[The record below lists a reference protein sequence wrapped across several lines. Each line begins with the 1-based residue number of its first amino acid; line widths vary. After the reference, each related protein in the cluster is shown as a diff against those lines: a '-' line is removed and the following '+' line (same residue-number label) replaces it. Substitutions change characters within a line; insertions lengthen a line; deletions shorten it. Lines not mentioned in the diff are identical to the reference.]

1 MKQINTTGLNQHN
14 QPINAPIGQPTSP
27 QQKYAPWQFGRTQK
41 IAAKQ
46 IRLSKVNVKNSIQL
60 SAQATAQGTF
70 GNGQTLFLSTT
81 LTPNPPH
88 IYDINFAIPYIG
100 IYQGTS
106 ANGAFQIYPAL
117 GGSIT
122 PGAYTP
128 IGNMDFQAFAQA
140 TPGSVESAWSGYI
153 INNSAGNQT
162 ILFVTEWKYI
172 NFNSGTVSQT
182 G

>member
-1 MKQINTTGLNQHN
+1 MQKNQTQLNSHN
-14 QPINAPIGQPTSP
+14 QPLNAPVSTPQIPT
-27 QQKYAPWQFGRTQK
+27 KYTPFNFGRSQK
-41 IAAKQ
+41 IQAKQ
-46 IRLSKVNVKNSIQL
+46 IKLSKMNVKSFVQL
-60 SAQATAQGTF
+60 STLASAQGTF

-88 IYDINFAIPYIG
+88 IYDINYAIPYIG
-100 IYQGTS
+100 IYQGTAAIT
-106 ANGAFQIYPAL
+106 ANQIYPAL

-128 IGNMDFQAFAQA
+128 VGDMDFQAFATA
-140 TPGSVESAWSGYI
+140 TPGSVESAWSGYV

-162 ILFVTEWKYI
+162 LLFVTQWKFI